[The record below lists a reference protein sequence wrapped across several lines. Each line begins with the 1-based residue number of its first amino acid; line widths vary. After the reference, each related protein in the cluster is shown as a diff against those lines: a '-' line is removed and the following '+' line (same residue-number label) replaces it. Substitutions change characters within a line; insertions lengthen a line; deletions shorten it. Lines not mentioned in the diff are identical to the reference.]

1 MPVNL
6 ESEKELVLDLGPFL
20 GESAAEELA
29 PTEDCLLLA
38 KAGQVLII
46 VVVGGEAR
54 RMIEDFI
61 L

>member
-1 MPVNL
+1 MPVHL

-20 GESAAEELA
+20 GESASEELA

-38 KAGQVLII
+38 KTGQVLV